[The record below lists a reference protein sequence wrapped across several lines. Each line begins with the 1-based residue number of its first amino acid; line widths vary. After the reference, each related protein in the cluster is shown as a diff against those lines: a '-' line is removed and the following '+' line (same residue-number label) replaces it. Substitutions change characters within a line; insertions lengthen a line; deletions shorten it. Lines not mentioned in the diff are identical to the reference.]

1 MTGSRRLGVLGGTFD
16 PVHLGHLDAADAAR
30 AALAL
35 DVLRLVPTGNPPH
48 RPAGAHAPPAD
59 RVTMARLAVANR
71 PGFEVSE
78 MEVARAG
85 RSYTADTLRALHA
98 EGWGAAQIFF
108 ILGLDAF
115 ADIATWRE
123 FPAVL
128 DGAHFVVISRP
139 GATAGDVIA
148 RHPALAA
155 RVQPPGP
162 LPAGSATTVVPIEA
176 RTRDVSSSDI
186 RRRLARG
193 ESVDALVPPA
203 VAAYIRAHGLYRT
216 ADELHDRPEH
226 D

>member
-1 MTGSRRLGVLGGTFD
+1 
-16 PVHLGHLDAADAAR
+16 
-30 AALAL
+30 
-35 DVLRLVPTGNPPH
+35 
-48 RPAGAHAPPAD
+48 
-59 RVTMARLAVANR
+59 MARLAVANR

>member
-16 PVHLGHLDAADAAR
+16 PIHIGHLDAADAAR

-35 DVLRLVPTGNPPH
+35 DVVRLVPVGDPPH
-48 RPAGAHAPPAD
+48 RPAGAHAAPAD
-59 RVTMARLAVANR
+59 RLAMARLAVAGR
-71 PGFEVSE
+71 EGFEVSE
-78 MEVARAG
+78 MEIARTG

-98 EGWGAAQIFF
+98 EGWGAAQIFL

-139 GATAGDVIA
+139 GATTDGVLG
-148 RHPALAA
+148 RHPALGE
-155 RVQPPGP
+155 RVI
-162 LPAGSATTVVPIEA
+162 LLEA

-193 ESVDALVPPA
+193 EPVDALVPPA
-203 VAAYIRAHGLYRT
+203 VDAYIRAHRLYG
-216 ADELHDRPEH
+216 AASELHDRHEH
-226 D
+226 E